1 MKNAFATAAL
11 ILATA
16 GTAAFAQGMEGQQVG
31 YTADNADAA
40 YSTRN
45 VTSDALNLDDLRAET
60 PAEATATVFVTTQDA
75 QKDGR
80 FVR

>member
-31 YTADNADAA
+31 YTADNADVA

-45 VTSDALNLDDLRAET
+45 VTSDALNFDDLRAET

>member
-40 YSTRN
+40 YSTP
-45 VTSDALNLDDLRAET
+45 VSYTHLTLPTILL
-60 PAEATATVFVTTQDA
+60 V
-75 QKDGR
+75 
-80 FVR
+80 

>member
-31 YTADNADAA
+31 YTADHADAA

-45 VTSDALNLDDLRAET
+45 VTSDALSFDDLRAET

-75 QKDGR
+75 QEDGR

>member
-11 ILATA
+11 IFATA
-16 GTAAFAQGMEGQQVG
+16 GTAAIAQGMEGQQVG
-31 YTADNADAA
+31 YNADNTDAA

-45 VTSDALNLDDLRAET
+45 VTSDALSFDALRAEK
-60 PAEATATVFVTTQDA
+60 PVEATATVFVTTEDA